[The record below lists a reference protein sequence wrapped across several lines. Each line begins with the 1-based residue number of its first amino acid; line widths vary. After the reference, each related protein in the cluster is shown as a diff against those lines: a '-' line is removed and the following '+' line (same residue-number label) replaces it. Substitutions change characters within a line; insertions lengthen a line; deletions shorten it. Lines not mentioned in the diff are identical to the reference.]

1 MEGRKGVP
9 FVLGRRFVSGLRAY
23 EVFAFICTNYT
34 IRGGDRGAWW
44 VTRAR
49 QLKAGLGCLLISGW
63 FCWFRIN
70 YRVKPMFAF
79 NSCSRNW
86 RVVTF
91 VVNNRYID
99 LFLSFFFITFPWKR
113 LEILNLRGIW
123 SRRGENNKWE
133 SKINGMN
140 VISKFSFLFYFLI
153 LVMVLSIIFIKRIN
167 DCTIFYRFLMFRQWD
182 FCKKGIFLRMILKYF
197 GERENFLTNQEFEGM
212 NGKKKIMWIGIMELF
227 ENRDVNGIGRYFFF
241 CFLFAT
247 WIII

>member
-1 MEGRKGVP
+1 M
-9 FVLGRRFVSGLRAY
+9 FLAAVLFQDY
-23 EVFAFICTNYT
+23 ELMKYSRLSAPTTRY
-34 IRGGDRGAWW
+34 GADDRGAWW

-212 NGKKKIMWIGIMELF
+212 NGKKRIMWIGIMELF